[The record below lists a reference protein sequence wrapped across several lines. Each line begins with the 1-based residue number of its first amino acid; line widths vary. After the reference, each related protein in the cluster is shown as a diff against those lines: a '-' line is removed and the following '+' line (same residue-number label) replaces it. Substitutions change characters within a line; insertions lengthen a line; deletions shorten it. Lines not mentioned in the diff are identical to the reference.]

1 MNSGPSS
8 HPEKQ
13 LISPALQPNNP
24 ELVTAVEIQ
33 QWADRSHAKTAFPE
47 LMRRLLGQTPG
58 ITNLDIRAHEGVA
71 APGWD
76 GAASS
81 AGSAYLPAGELR
93 FEFGTNKKIKSKAQS
108 DYDKRLE
115 KLGSDSS
122 KFVFIFATPRSWPN
136 GQERAKERR
145 SEQEFADVKVIDS
158 QRLEGW
164 LQETPSVHYWLSEQ
178 LGRNPRKVQTLQ
190 AWWLSLQKNSVTQTP
205 PQFYVARR
213 ESQSQNLINA
223 LQDDRR
229 ATPVSVSSTDARDVL
244 AFVYATLQNHTSL
257 LERALIVTD
266 QNAWDHL
273 VEFKKSLLLIPRF
286 NNADVASA
294 LAQEHR
300 VLVVIDCESR
310 SKDDNTIVLPKVGRH
325 EAAEILRQEG
335 IDFRQAERMTV
346 LARRSM
352 GALLRM
358 NSKNPDIQKPAWLRD
373 PKAVE
378 ILAPLVL
385 IGAWEDG
392 DDRDKN
398 HIERFCGASMSDI
411 RSLVNS
417 LRDQVDSPFLLSGTV
432 WRLVDPV
439 DAAQLLLPM
448 IDPEVIERWRY
459 LAFDVLLAADPRI
472 GLEVTQSIVAD
483 IRGIRPE
490 CSDTLRKHIAEG
502 LSLAAAT
509 SNTLEPQVRCLVKQL
524 LEASFSDQTGE
535 TLMSLVSSLH
545 SLAEA
550 APNEFLSAISEDLNK
565 ETPVIWTLFR
575 KSHSGNLPF
584 GSIPRYQYLLRA
596 LENLCWSKDYYG
608 FAAMLL
614 AGLADLDP
622 DDHLSNLPFE
632 SLLKVT
638 TGCIV
643 QSAASVDDKIA
654 VIQEVIRRYPKV
666 GERLTLSLLESDQHM
681 IVSTTGPRFRDWV
694 LPSEDVTY
702 DELYRFVQVTL
713 DLAIE
718 TAGDR
723 SERWIQL
730 IELIRH
736 LPKER
741 REMLVQSIFEI
752 VQSASSS
759 WTDDGRHSMWSVLT
773 AEISHHEA
781 HPDAIWAVPNVDLKP
796 LRQAVCILAKP
807 GDPRQYTGL
816 FGWTIDLVVDG
827 LSWNDDGYNAA
838 LKSAQE
844 VAIEDVASQ
853 GVDAVSLLIKHVE
866 RPEIVGELLVDVN
879 TITDVD
885 IASWLEDNKP
895 SHLRRAGQAYV
906 SMMSRKRG
914 VEWLVDFLAKIN
926 SDLAGHSAI
935 VAAIPMEN
943 RFWDWVETL
952 EESVIAAYW
961 RTADH
966 RWIPENQCDIAVKF
980 LLRYNC
986 PWRALDVLFRMEND
1000 DETVVDSAMIV
1011 SVLKSCRSSEEDVD
1025 VQHYGYVVSVL
1036 LNRLEVTS
1044 PDDPDLPGLE
1054 FCFFDFVGGDH
1065 DPSDALYSLLEGRPD
1080 EFVALV
1086 ESSHS
1091 RKVQEGEESTAVDVA
1106 FAKLSHSVLYHWKML
1121 PGVRESGVVDGD
1133 YLSNWVTQCRALF
1146 NDHDDG
1152 GVGDRAIGRV
1162 LASSPEGQDGIWPA
1176 EQVRA
1181 VIESLKNED
1190 VEAGFM
1196 AGRYNQR
1203 GVSVR
1208 PIYDGGR
1215 FERIQAQ
1222 EYRSAAKQLTIRWP
1236 RTSRILRQMADS
1248 YEWDAIHLDKWDER
1262 LADE

>member
-1 MNSGPSS
+1 MNSGPSIL
-8 HPEKQ
+8 PEKQ

-81 AGSAYLPAGELR
+81 AGSAYLPAGELC
-93 FEFGTNKKIKSKAQS
+93 FEFGTNKRIKSKAQS

-122 KFVFIFATPRSWPN
+122 KFVFIFATPRSWPT
-136 GQERAKERR
+136 GQEWAKDRRA
-145 SEQEFADVKVIDS
+145 EQKFADVKIIDS
-158 QRLEGW
+158 QGLEGW

-266 QNAWDHL
+266 QTAWDHL

-310 SKDDNTIVLPKVGRH
+310 SKDVNTIVLSKVGRH

-335 IDFRQAERMTV
+335 IDFRKAERMTV

-352 GALLRM
+352 GAFLRM
-358 NSKNPDIQKPAWLRD
+358 NSKNPEIQKPAWLRD
-373 PKAVE
+373 PKAVK

-398 HIERFCGASMSDI
+398 HIERFCDASMSDI

-448 IDPEVIERWRY
+448 IEQEVIERWRS

-509 SNTLEPQVRCLVKQL
+509 SRILEPQVRCLVKQL
-524 LEASFSDQTGE
+524 LEASFTDQTGD
-535 TLMSLVSSLH
+535 TMMSLDSSLH

-550 APNEFLSAISEDLNK
+550 APNEFLAAISEDLNK
-565 ETPVIWTLFR
+565 ETPVIRALFQE
-575 KSHSGNLPF
+575 SHSSGY
-584 GSIPRYQYLLRA
+584 SIGLRSQVHHLLQA
-596 LENLCWSKDYYG
+596 LECLCWSEEYFG
-608 FAAMLL
+608 AAAMQL
-614 AGLADLDP
+614 AALA
-622 DDHLSNLPFE
+622 
-632 SLLKVT
+632 SLTLNDRNHFLGSLYKVT
-638 TGCIV
+638 AV
-643 QSAASVDDKIA
+643 WAAQSAANKNDKIA
-654 VIQEVIRRYPKV
+654 VIAQVIGKYPEV
-666 GERLTLSLLESDQHM
+666 GWRLATAILQPSQS
-681 IVSTTGPRFRDWV
+681 IIATSTGPRFRDWE
-694 LPSEDVTY
+694 LPSVNITHVEYCQFVRAVL
-702 DELYRFVQVTL
+702 ELSVKAAGVKSGRWA
-713 DLAIE
+713 DLIKSLHHLPREGQSILVRSISKAVLANSSLWNDSERYIVWCALMDE
-718 TAGDR
+718 TAHHEGCPDAKWAV
-723 SERWIQL
+723 SPLELESLCQAANQL
-730 IELIRH
+730 I
-736 LPKER
+736 
-741 REMLVQSIFEI
+741 
-752 VQSASSS
+752 
-759 WTDDGRHSMWSVLT
+759 
-773 AEISHHEA
+773 
-781 HPDAIWAVPNVDLKP
+781 KP
-796 LRQAVCILAKP
+796 S
-807 GDPRQYTGL
+807 DPRQHTSL
-816 FGWTIDLVVDG
+816 FSWSFDFRVDG
-827 LSWNDDGYNAA
+827 LRRGEDGFEEA
-838 LKSAQE
+838 LKAAQE
-844 VAIEDVASQ
+844 TALKDVCKQGFEAIR
-853 GVDAVSLLIKHVE
+853 LLTVGVE
-866 RPEIVGELLVDVN
+866 RPEVVGETLVNIDLADD
-879 TITDVD
+879 TDL
-885 IASWLEDNKP
+885 IAWLEEASP
-895 SHLRRAGQAYV
+895 SNLRRAAQSYV
-906 SMMSRKRG
+906 YRK
-914 VEWLVDFLAKIN
+914 AKIQGVAWCREVVA
-926 SDLAGHSAI
+926 SAGLSVDGQSALA
-935 VAAIPMEN
+935 AAVPMEKC
-943 RFWDWVETL
+943 FWEWAATL
-952 EESVIAAYW
+952 GEAFSRSYWQES
-961 RTADH
+961 DH
-966 RWIPENQCDIAVKF
+966 RWVPENQCAEAIDF
-980 LLRYNC
+980 LLHYDY
-986 PWRALDVLFRMEND
+986 PLRALDILFRLKCGGEIP
-1000 DETVVDSAMIV
+1000 VDSGVVI
-1011 SVLKSCRSSEEDVD
+1011 SVLESCLTVKGEFDRG
-1025 VQHYGYVVSVL
+1025 HYSYVVSQL
-1036 LNRLEVTS
+1036 LKWLELVAANDLRLPS
-1044 PDDPDLPGLE
+1044 LE
-1054 FCFFDFVGGDH
+1054 FWYFDFIGGH
-1065 DPSDALYSLLEGRPD
+1065 DPSGALYRMLGSVPD
-1080 EFVALV
+1080 EFVSLV
-1086 ESSHS
+1086 ESIHS
-1091 RKVQEGEESTAVDVA
+1091 RKGEEGDGHTAADVA
-1106 FAKLSHSVLYHWKML
+1106 FAELSHSILYQWKTL
-1121 PGVRESGVVDGD
+1121 PGVLESGEIDGD
-1133 YLSNWVTQCRALF
+1133 HLSNWVTQCRAQF

-1208 PIYDGGR
+1208 PVYDGGR
-1215 FERIQAQ
+1215 VERIQAQ
-1222 EYRSAAKQLTIRWP
+1222 EYRGAAKQFAIRWP
-1236 RTSRILRQMADS
+1236 RTAGVLWQMADV
-1248 YEWDAIHLDKWDER
+1248 YEQDANHLDKWDER